1 VARTLEGHH
10 GPAEE
15 ADLRE
20 ATGLSRTR
28 LETARN
34 LLERAGTPQAAAAM
48 ATDHRRI
55 EQSRVE
61 MLRGYAETTPAGA
74 SCS

>member
-1 VARTLEGHH
+1 VDPEGHH

-61 MLRGYAETTPAGA
+61 MLRGYAEMTPAGA